1 VSEPET
7 GPDNKSPM
15 MKINRLIHEPARF
28 SIMAQLS
35 VVEEADF
42 LFLSRRISLTK
53 GNLSAHMRKLEDEGY
68 IEVRKGLMG
77 RRSHT
82 MLAIT
87 EKGRKAFKIYL
98 SDLKN
103 ALDGFENKSS

>member
-1 VSEPET
+1 MSEPET
-7 GPDNKSPM
+7 GPDKSPM

-42 LFLSRRISLTK
+42 LFLSRRIGLTR

-68 IEVRKGLMG
+68 IEVRKGFMG
-77 RRSHT
+77 RRPHT
-82 MLAIT
+82 VLAIT
-87 EKGRKAFKIYL
+87 EEGHKAFKTYL
-98 SDLKN
+98 MDLKN
-103 ALDGFENKSS
+103 ALQAF

>member
-1 VSEPET
+1 MSKPET

-42 LFLSRRISLTK
+42 LFLSRRIGLTK

-68 IEVRKGLMG
+68 IEVRKGFMG
-77 RRSHT
+77 RRPHT
-82 MLAIT
+82 ALAIT
-87 EKGRKAFKIYL
+87 EKGRRAFKTYL

-103 ALDGFENKSS
+103 VLQVF

>member
-1 VSEPET
+1 MGPEA
-7 GPDNKSPM
+7 GPDDESSM
-15 MKINRLIHEPARF
+15 MKVNRLIHEPARF

-42 LFLSRRISLTK
+42 LFLSRRIGLTK

-68 IEVRKGLMG
+68 IEVRKGFMG
-77 RRSHT
+77 RRPHT
-82 MLAIT
+82 VLSIT
-87 EKGRKAFKIYL
+87 EEGRRTFQTYL

-103 ALDGFENKSS
+103 VLQVF

>member
-1 VSEPET
+1 MSGPET
-7 GPDNKSPM
+7 GTDNKSPM

-42 LFLSRRISLTK
+42 LFLSRRIGLTK

-68 IEVRKGLMG
+68 VEVRKGFMG
-77 RRSHT
+77 RRSRT
-82 MLAIT
+82 ALAIT
-87 EKGRKAFKIYL
+87 EKGRKAFKAYL

-103 ALDGFENKSS
+103 VLQVF

>member
-1 VSEPET
+1 MSESET
-7 GPDNKSPM
+7 GPDSKRSM

-42 LFLSRRISLTK
+42 LFLSRRIGLTR

-68 IEVRKGLMG
+68 IEVKKEFMG
-77 RRSHT
+77 RRPHT

-87 EKGRKAFKIYL
+87 EKGRKAFKTYL
-98 SDLKN
+98 SQLKKV
-103 ALDGFENKSS
+103 LQVF

>member
-1 VSEPET
+1 
-7 GPDNKSPM
+7 M

-42 LFLSRRISLTK
+42 LFLSRRIGLTK

-77 RRSHT
+77 RRSRT
-82 MLAIT
+82 ALAIT
-87 EKGRKAFKIYL
+87 EKGRTAFKAYL

-103 ALDGFENKSS
+103 VLQVF